1 MYYTYIIWS
10 KNYDIFYKGVTQNPE
25 HRLEEHNNNLGRFT
39 AGKGPWAL
47 VYLKQH
53 TTKKDELMEE
63 KRINKLNASYRLQ
76 QLSSPDNQAPKLG

>member
-53 TTKKDELMEE
+53 TSKTEALIEE
-63 KRINKLNASYRLQ
+63 KRLNKLNERAILK
-76 QLSSPDNQAPKLG
+76 LINSPDNKAPKLG

>member
-53 TTKKDELMEE
+53 TTKKDALIEE
-63 KRINKLNASYRLQ
+63 KRIKKLNVRAIRKLISSSDNMASPL
-76 QLSSPDNQAPKLG
+76 D